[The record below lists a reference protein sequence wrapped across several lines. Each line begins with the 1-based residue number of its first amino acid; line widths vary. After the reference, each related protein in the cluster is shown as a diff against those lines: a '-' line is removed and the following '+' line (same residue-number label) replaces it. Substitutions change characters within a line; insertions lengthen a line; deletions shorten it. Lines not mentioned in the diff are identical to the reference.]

1 MNIAKYF
8 FLLIEY
14 SWKYYI
20 LIKVKNTNN
29 PGLVWD
35 EIAFAKA
42 SKFSGRELTSFFVDD
57 LIKIR

>member
-20 LIKVKNTNN
+20 LIIVKNTNN

>member
-8 FLLIEY
+8 FYKNRIFL
-14 SWKYYI
+14 KI
-20 LIKVKNTNN
+20 LYFD
-29 PGLVWD
+29 PRRMVWD

-42 SKFSGRELTSFFVDD
+42 SKFSGRELTSIFLDD

>member
-8 FLLIEY
+8 FIKIEY
-14 SWKYYI
+14 WGKYFDQSRI
-20 LIKVKNTNN
+20 LEIIQS
-29 PGLVWD
+29 GLLRD
-35 EIAFAKA
+35 KIAFAKA